1 MSGAVGYSGLV
12 ERALRVAAVA
22 HREQTR
28 KGTELPYITH
38 PAHVAMILL
47 RHGIDDE
54 VTTATAILHD
64 VLEDTDYPR
73 ERIRAEFPDEVWEG
87 LQPLTEKKLDGE
99 GKGRPWSVRKEEH
112 RAHVAAAEWWVRG
125 IALADKIHNLATMWS
140 DLQEDDRLW
149 ERFNATPQ
157 DSLAAAERLI
167 DAAEQGEERLRSLA
181 AEGRMWVR
189 RLREHPSTGRVKAD

>member
-1 MSGAVGYSGLV
+1 MSGVVGYSGLV

-22 HREQTR
+22 HREQFR

-54 VTTATAILHD
+54 VATATAILHD
-64 VLEDTDYPR
+64 VMEDTDYPR
-73 ERIRAEFPDEVWEG
+73 EKIREEFPEAVWEG
-87 LQPLTEKKLDGE
+87 LQPLTEKKNDSRGE
-99 GKGRPWSVRKEEH
+99 PRPWSVRKEEH

-140 DLQEDDRLW
+140 DLQEDDKLW

-157 DSLAAAERLI
+157 ESLGVAERLI
-167 DAAEQGEERLRSLA
+167 EAAEQGEERLRSLA

-189 RLREHPSTGRVKAD
+189 RLREDPSTGGVKAD